1 MNKDLYGKK
10 YKIPEHILKA
20 LQPYSKNETVRN
32 LINSGEIS
40 YSLIKKC
47 IHRMENNEKDV
58 LGGDA
63 FYGWLRTTLNSDRG
77 GIEQTKQNKSE
88 AGMAN
93 SFINPHSKQSMT
105 NVNRP
110 TKSHTKLSS
119 ELKINEHLKRINEL
133 ISKII

>member
-1 MNKDLYGKK
+1 VNNELYGKK

-47 IHRMENNEKDV
+47 IHRMENNEKNV

-77 GIEQTKQNKSE
+77 SIEQSKQNKSE
-88 AGMAN
+88 VGLPNA
-93 SFINPHSKQSMT
+93 FIAPHSKQTMN

-110 TKSHTKLSS
+110 SKSHTNLSG